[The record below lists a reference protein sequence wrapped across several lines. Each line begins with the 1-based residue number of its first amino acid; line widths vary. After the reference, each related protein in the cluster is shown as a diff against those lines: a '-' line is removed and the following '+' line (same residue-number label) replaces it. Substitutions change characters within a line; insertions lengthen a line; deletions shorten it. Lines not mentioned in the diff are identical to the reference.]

1 MISKK
6 ILLLNPPSGLYRRDD
21 RCQSRVE
28 DQTVNIIFP
37 PMDLASLAA
46 VARSA
51 SADARIEDYPATR
64 KSWNDLETSLK
75 THAPDYLLLS
85 TTTATIADD
94 LLAAQTA
101 KKFNPYCL
109 TMAKGE
115 YLSQFGNKI
124 LREYPDLDLVFIGE
138 PELTL
143 IEILQGKPLLQI
155 QGILFRQKNGDR
167 EDYVQT
173 EPRPLLEDLD
183 ALPFPARDLLDNSLY
198 TSPETGNPLTVIQ
211 ANRGCPSQCIFCPAG
226 RLSGFKLRVRSPKNI
241 LMEVRECVERFGI
254 REFLF
259 NGDTFTIKKSWVL
272 ELCELIQK
280 SKLNIR
286 WGCNS
291 RVDTFDLE
299 RAKALKAAG
308 CWVVAFGI
316 ESGAIDLLEKMKKH
330 TSPDQARQA
339 VQTAKEAG
347 LLTHAF
353 YIIGLPWET
362 RETLDTTLRFARE
375 LDTEFFDFN
384 IAYPLPGTE
393 FYEIASKETLF
404 DKTSLA
410 TGSYAR
416 AAVRSHTLAS
426 EELTKWRKKAL
437 LSLYMRPGYIIR
449 TLGRVI
455 AKPRVLKNYIREAC
469 RRLRRLL

>member
-1 MISKK
+1 MPAKK

-37 PMDLASLAA
+37 PMDLAYLAA
-46 VARSA
+46 MARSV
-51 SADARIEDYPATR
+51 SAQPHIEDCPATR
-64 KSWNDLETSLK
+64 KSWDDLEILLK
-75 THAPDYLLLS
+75 SFEPDYLLIS
-85 TTTATIADD
+85 ITTATITED
-94 LLAAQTA
+94 LRTLQLA
-101 KKFNPYCL
+101 KKIKPTCL

-115 YLSQFGNKI
+115 YLSQYGHKI
-124 LREYPDLDLVFIGE
+124 LEEHPDLDLIFIGE
-138 PELTL
+138 PEFTL
-143 IEILQGKPLLQI
+143 KEILSGKPLNEI
-155 QGILFRQKNGDR
+155 QGLIFREKNADK
-167 EDYVQT
+167 EKIIQT
-173 EPRPLLEDLD
+173 DSRPFLEDMD
-183 ALPFPARDLLDNSLY
+183 ALPFPARDLLDNSIY
-198 TSPETGNPLTVIQ
+198 KSPETGNPLTVIQ
-211 ANRGCPSQCIFCPAG
+211 ANRGCPSRCIFCPAG

-280 SKLNIR
+280 SKLDIR

-291 RVDTFDLE
+291 RVDTFDIE
-299 RAKALKAAG
+299 RARALKAAG

-330 TSPDQARQA
+330 TNQVQARHSIR
-339 VQTAKEAG
+339 VAKEAG

-375 LDTEFFDFN
+375 LDTDFFDFN

-393 FYEIASKETLF
+393 FFEIASSERLF
-404 DKTSLA
+404 DEATLS
-410 TGSYAR
+410 TGSYAK
-416 AAVRSHTLAS
+416 AAVRSYALTS
-426 EELTKWRKKAL
+426 EELTKWRKRAL
-437 LSLYMRPGYIIR
+437 LSLYMRPIYIAR
-449 TLGRVI
+449 TLSRVI
-455 AKPRVLKNYIREAC
+455 AKPRILKNYIREAW
-469 RRLRRLL
+469 RRLRHLL